1 MRHLSTINKYFIKYK
16 WRFLLGIL
24 FVFLTNYFRILA
36 PQLTGHIIN
45 TVVNAINGKANLA
58 TSKDIGNYDLL
69 VRIIIKQFSS
79 ASFSQQILFTGFVL
93 IAIAVISGIF
103 MFLMRQTIIVMSR
116 HIEFD
121 QKNEVYAH
129 YQKLDLGFFK
139 MNKTGDLMNRISED
153 ISRVRMYTGPA
164 IMYFI
169 NLAAIIGFSIY
180 FMVKSD
186 VKLTIVALCPLPIL
200 AVTIY
205 LVNTIIHKKSE
216 RIQSLLSDL
225 TTSAQESYSGIRVI
239 KAFVQEQNMF
249 QYFQRKSEDYR
260 DSALSLAK
268 TEAIYFPSMGLM
280 IGLSTIFTILI
291 GGLDVV
297 NNVPDS
303 SIGKIAEFVLYIQML
318 TFPVSAIGWTA
329 SMTQR
334 AATSQERINEFL
346 LQRSKIETP
355 TNARDVDFKGNIN
368 FDQVDFYYPDTGI
381 HALKKFSLRIE
392 EGQKVAVIGKTGSG
406 KTTIAQ
412 LILRMYDV
420 SAGSLQIEGIELKD
434 LDLPN
439 YRNQI
444 SYVPQDIFLF
454 SDSIANNIRFGDAS
468 ATQEQVEDAA
478 RKAGIYHEIT
488 SFEKGFETLV
498 GERGV
503 TLSGGQ
509 KQRIS
514 IARALL
520 KQPGL
525 LILDDCL
532 SAVDVH
538 TEKLIVGN
546 LNHYLENRSALIIT
560 HRIFSSFRFDK
571 IVVLEDG
578 AVIEEGTQEELILK
592 NGHFAEMYRKQLKQ
606 EEVEEN

>member
-79 ASFSQQILFTGFVL
+79 ASFSQQILFTGLVL

-297 NNVPDS
+297 NNVPGS

-355 TNARDVDFKGNIN
+355 TNARDVDFKGNMN

-420 SAGSLQIEGIELKD
+420 SAGSLQ
-434 LDLPN
+434 
-439 YRNQI
+439 
-444 SYVPQDIFLF
+444 V
-454 SDSIANNIRFGDAS
+454 
-468 ATQEQVEDAA
+468 
-478 RKAGIYHEIT
+478 AGGGC
-488 SFEKGFETLV
+488 SKKSWN
-498 GERGV
+498 
-503 TLSGGQ
+503 LS
-509 KQRIS
+509 
-514 IARALL
+514 
-520 KQPGL
+520 
-525 LILDDCL
+525 
-532 SAVDVH
+532 
-538 TEKLIVGN
+538 
-546 LNHYLENRSALIIT
+546 
-560 HRIFSSFRFDK
+560 
-571 IVVLEDG
+571 
-578 AVIEEGTQEELILK
+578 
-592 NGHFAEMYRKQLKQ
+592 
-606 EEVEEN
+606 

>member
-79 ASFSQQILFTGFVL
+79 ASFSQQILFTGLVL

-216 RIQSLLSDL
+216 RIQSL
-225 TTSAQESYSGIRVI
+225 
-239 KAFVQEQNMF
+239 
-249 QYFQRKSEDYR
+249 
-260 DSALSLAK
+260 
-268 TEAIYFPSMGLM
+268 
-280 IGLSTIFTILI
+280 
-291 GGLDVV
+291 
-297 NNVPDS
+297 
-303 SIGKIAEFVLYIQML
+303 
-318 TFPVSAIGWTA
+318 
-329 SMTQR
+329 
-334 AATSQERINEFL
+334 
-346 LQRSKIETP
+346 
-355 TNARDVDFKGNIN
+355 
-368 FDQVDFYYPDTGI
+368 
-381 HALKKFSLRIE
+381 
-392 EGQKVAVIGKTGSG
+392 
-406 KTTIAQ
+406 
-412 LILRMYDV
+412 
-420 SAGSLQIEGIELKD
+420 
-434 LDLPN
+434 
-439 YRNQI
+439 
-444 SYVPQDIFLF
+444 
-454 SDSIANNIRFGDAS
+454 
-468 ATQEQVEDAA
+468 
-478 RKAGIYHEIT
+478 
-488 SFEKGFETLV
+488 
-498 GERGV
+498 
-503 TLSGGQ
+503 
-509 KQRIS
+509 
-514 IARALL
+514 
-520 KQPGL
+520 
-525 LILDDCL
+525 
-532 SAVDVH
+532 
-538 TEKLIVGN
+538 
-546 LNHYLENRSALIIT
+546 
-560 HRIFSSFRFDK
+560 
-571 IVVLEDG
+571 
-578 AVIEEGTQEELILK
+578 
-592 NGHFAEMYRKQLKQ
+592 
-606 EEVEEN
+606 